1 MKQYIYFGLLSGLCL
16 TQSSHAKSLW
26 ATEPA
31 NNFTDIIRTA
41 YPIGNGRIAGIVQ
54 LYHISQDLTNLA
66 TALPFGDPG
75 HEKLSLNVDSLWSGG
90 PFENS
95 SYNGGNPE
103 SSVSSAL
110 PGIRDWIF
118 KNGTGNVTALMG
130 DNNNYGS
137 YAVLGNLSISIDSIF
152 NFTAY
157 NRSLDL
163 ATGVYAT
170 AFEANGSRYTSVCVY
185 ELSSDDPLPAIHV
198 SFENL
203 QSNASLVNSTCS
215 TSLRTASFLGIT
227 RANVGMLY
235 RAEARIA
242 SKISSLSCSS
252 GVLTINTSPKQR
264 SLAVVIAADTN
275 YAETQGTAA
284 TNFSFRGPDPGNYI
298 ATVAASAAAKGPKAL
313 LHRHIADYAALSSRF
328 TLNLPDTAGSAGEP
342 TAELIAAYQGTEN
355 ITSDPYYESLQF
367 DYGRH
372 LFISSSRQNS
382 LPPNLQGKWAYGL
395 ENAWGAD
402 YHANINLQMNH
413 WGVDQTGLGELQD
426 ALWRYMTETWVPRGT
441 ETAKLLY
448 DAPGWVTHDEM
459 NIFGH
464 TGMKTGDEYW
474 ADYPASAAWMMLH
487 VFDHFSYS
495 QDIDW
500 LRKTGYPLLEGVA
513 SFWLSQLQ
521 EDQWYDDGTLVVNPC
536 SSPEHGP
543 TTFGCT
549 HHQQL
554 LHSLFTNTISA
565 ANALNYSSP
574 LLSNLT
580 LALQSLD
587 TGLHI
592 NPTLH
597 TLQEWKITS
606 LDTFYNTNSTHR
618 HLSHLVG
625 WYPGSSLS
633 GSSSGYINATI
644 SSAVKQTLLQRGP
657 GIADANAGWEKVWRA
672 ACWSRLNASSQAY
685 SELRLAISQNI
696 ASNALSMYSGKNEPF
711 QIDANFGFVGAVL
724 AMLVVDIEELGAVIL
739 GPAVPKEWAGGS
751 VNGLRVRGGGSVEFG
766 WDGEGVVQWAR
777 CEGVERKVINLA
789 GRVLC

>member
-1 MKQYIYFGLLSGLCL
+1 MVPMPASTPTHQETIHPSG
-16 TQSSHAKSLW
+16 SHHA
-26 ATEPA
+26 
-31 NNFTDIIRTA
+31 
-41 YPIGNGRIAGIVQ
+41 
-54 LYHISQDLTNLA
+54 A
-66 TALPFGDPG
+66 TALAFGNPG

-95 SYNGGNPE
+95 SYNGGNPR

-118 KNGTGNVTALMG
+118 RNGTGNVTALMG

-137 YAVLGNLSISIDSIF
+137 YAVLGNLSISIDNIS

-163 ATGVYAT
+163 GAGVHTAT
-170 AFEANGSRYTSVCVY
+170 FEVGESKYTSQTYCSYPDNVCVY
-185 ELSSDDPLPAIHV
+185 ELTSSGSLPTVHV
-198 SFENL
+198 SFENQ
-203 QSNASLVNSTCS
+203 QSNPSLVNSLCS
-215 TSLRTASFLGIT
+215 TSTRTATLQGIT
-227 RANVGMLY
+227 QADIGMLY
-235 RAEARIA
+235 RAEARVIG
-242 SKISSLSCSS
+242 KVSSLSCSS
-252 GVLTINTSPKQR
+252 AVLTIIPSSKQR
-264 SLAVVIAADTN
+264 SLALVIAAGTN
-275 YAETQGTAA
+275 YAKTEGTAA
-284 TNFSFRGPDPGNYI
+284 TNYSFKGPDPGDHV
-298 ATVAASAAAKGPKAL
+298 ATVAASAAAKGSKVL
-313 LHRHIADYAALSSRF
+313 LQRHITDYSALASQF
-328 TLNLPDTAGSAGEP
+328 TLDLPDTAGSAGKP
-342 TAELIAAYQGTEN
+342 TVELIAAYQGTAN
-355 ITSDPYYESLQF
+355 ITSDPYCESLQF

-413 WGVDQTGLGELQD
+413 WGVDQTGLGELQE
-426 ALWRYMTETWVPRGT
+426 ALWRYMTDTWVPRGT
-441 ETAKLLY
+441 ETAQLLY

-474 ADYPASAAWMMLH
+474 ANYPASAAWMMLH

-500 LRKTGYPLLEGVA
+500 LRNTGYPLLEGVS

-521 EDQWYDDGTLVVNPC
+521 EDQWFHDGTLVVNPC

-543 TTFGCT
+543 TTFGCA
-549 HHQQL
+549 HYQQL
-554 LHSLFTNTISA
+554 LHSLFTNTITSA
-565 ANALNYSSP
+565 KALNYTPS

-580 LALQSLD
+580 QALQSLD

-597 TLQEWKITS
+597 SVQEWKIIP
-606 LDTFYNTNSTHR
+606 LDDTYNTNSTHR

-633 GSSSGYINATI
+633 GLLHGYTDTSI
-644 SSAVKQTLLQRGP
+644 SSAITKTLIQRGP

-672 ACWSRLNASSQAY
+672 ACWARLNASTEAY
-685 SELRLAISQNI
+685 DELRLTISQNI
-696 ASNALSMYSGKNEPF
+696 APNGLSMYSGKNEPF
-711 QIDANFGFVGAVL
+711 QIDANFGYVGAVL
-724 AMLVVDIEELGAVIL
+724 AMLVVDIEELDMVVL
-739 GPAVPKEWAGGS
+739 GPAIPREWAGGS
-751 VNGLRVRGGGSVEFG
+751 VKGLRVRGGGSVEFG
-766 WDGEGVVQWAR
+766 WDDGGVVQWAK
-777 CEGVERKVINLA
+777 CSGVRRKVVNV
-789 GRVLC
+789 GGTVLC

>member
-1 MKQYIYFGLLSGLCL
+1 MKQYIHFGLLSGLCL
-16 TQSSHAKSLW
+16 TQSAHAKSLW

-54 LYHISQDLTNLA
+54 LYQILQDLTNLA

-118 KNGTGNVTALMG
+118 ENGTGNVTALMG

-137 YAVLGNLSISIDSIF
+137 YAVLGNLSVSIDSIF

-157 NRSLDL
+157 SRSLDL

-170 AFEANGSRYTSVCVY
+170 AFEANGNKYT
-185 ELSSDDPLPAIHV
+185 
-198 SFENL
+198 
-203 QSNASLVNSTCS
+203 
-215 TSLRTASFLGIT
+215 RTASFLGII

-235 RAEARIA
+235 RAEARVA
-242 SKISSLSCSS
+242 GKISSLSCSS
-252 GVLTINTSPKQR
+252 GVLTLNTSPKQR
-264 SLAVVIAADTN
+264 SLTIVIAAGTN
-275 YAETQGTAA
+275 YAEPEGTAA
-284 TNFSFRGPDPGNYI
+284 TSFSFKGPDPGDYI
-298 ATVAASAAAKGPKAL
+298 ATVAASAAAKGSKAL

-328 TLNLPDTAGSAGEP
+328 ALNLPDTAGSAGKP

-521 EDQWYDDGTLVVNPC
+521 EDEWYDDGTLVVNPC

-565 ANALNYSSP
+565 ANALNYSSS
-574 LLSNLT
+574 LLPNLT

-592 NPTLH
+592 NPALH

-618 HLSHLVG
+618 HLSHLLG

-633 GSSSGYINATI
+633 GSLSGYNNATI

-685 SELRLAISQNI
+685 SGLRLAISQNI
-696 ASNALSMYSGKNEPF
+696 ASNGLSMYSGKNEPF

-724 AMLVVDIEELGAVIL
+724 AMLVVDIEELGTVVL
-739 GPAVPKEWAGGS
+739 GPAIPREWAGGS
-751 VNGLRVRGGGSVEFG
+751 VRGLKVRGGGSVEFG

-777 CEGVERKVINLA
+777 CEGVERKVVNLA